1 VVVGG
6 PVELVRAAAEPVPAG
21 VVLAAVALV
30 EGLAPVRVLLAVQE
44 VRVAEVQRAVVGVA
58 LELELELEQVPEA
71 RVAAATPMLSI
82 LRS

>member
-58 LELELELEQVPEA
+58 LELEQVPEA